1 MSNLFA
7 GVYGAKFPE
16 VVMNSGPLPP
26 EGGLP
31 APLHDTPDARINYG
45 STLLGDLQPYAYGE
59 AGYMSSQSQNNQPH
73 RIQKIIPEL
82 HLPEPHGRETFKLSH
97 AVDDSD
103 LAFVMR
109 LNRNSIFCTGT
120 RGGTR
125 RNTKV
130 GTTVDPIINL
140 PTLNYL
146 LAGLQVARPE
156 RRDDT
161 NLWWE
166 FLHNLDPVYWSTKR
180 NYDPEL
186 RDIRVSP
193 AQYASWP
200 QYLKDCFPDAVDE
213 ELMSFAHRPFTL
225 DDVVHLIRHCAKPF
239 GIVRGSEKQGGQHE
253 MGLAPV
259 TWTAPTI
266 ATLVIDGKE
275 ANVVNIWHYHPLHAG
290 EDLVLRLKL
299 MPVKTFTLNH
309 YFKGFARKTFEV
321 DNTCLAWQLVP
332 DVFNLDSTPDEQLIP
347 LKLKDPA
354 EHAESL
360 GDKFLDRICNG
371 SYLSKSEQESRSL
384 CLVSSKESHVR
395 DKATHKA
402 SDQLTVVRNRLS
414 MLSLFSSDFASLS
427 WQQLGYWHI
436 GRTQVARPKYGTCEF
451 YNDDMANSLK
461 TNHIDMTFQPY
472 FGCLSR
478 LPTFSGFAGMSG
490 QSVAFTKIGKKAVAD
505 EQRQWTP
512 QLGLEKFVT
521 PRAGRMGKRLTF
533 EPEPAAAGQPR
544 SDADLEARPAK
555 RAAFRVGT
563 MAARPN
569 KARHP
574 AVGRQSRLRDIDW
587 SAVVAKLN
595 ADLDAGTETGPEA
608 LQEAVAAA
616 ADVPAGL
623 SLPGSDAGG
632 LSLPGPDAGG
642 LSLPGPDAG
651 GPAMQAP
658 ADGSTTDSGISE
670 SSRQELLEGLAAPA
684 GKKAGRV
691 GGRARK
697 TGEAAA
703 SRGPVDGTLLRP
715 GAEPEPC
722 RMELL

>member
-7 GVYGAKFPE
+7 GVYGARFPE

-45 STLLGDLQPYAYGE
+45 ATLLGDLQPYAYGE

-82 HLPEPHGRETFKLSH
+82 HLPEPNGLDTFKLSH

-156 RRDDT
+156 RHDER

-166 FLHNLDPVYWSTKR
+166 FLHNLDPQYWSVQR
-180 NYDPEL
+180 NYDGSF
-186 RDIRVSP
+186 DSFKITDDVIND
-193 AQYASWP
+193 WP
-200 QYLKDCFPDAVDE
+200 QYLRDCLHPAKGKAYSVPRN
-213 ELMSFAHRPFTL
+213 APFVL
-225 DDVVHLIRHCAKPF
+225 NDIIHVIQHCVKPF

-253 MGLAPV
+253 MGLSPV

-275 ANVVNIWHYHPLHAG
+275 ANVVNIWHYHDLHAG

-321 DNTCLAWQLVP
+321 DDTCLAWQLVP
-332 DVFNLDSTPDEQLIP
+332 DVFNLDIRPDEVVNITEMVRNEVTTHIKTEQLECIARG
-347 LKLKDPA
+347 K
-354 EHAESL
+354 
-360 GDKFLDRICNG
+360 
-371 SYLSKSEQESRSL
+371 YLNALEQITRFK
-384 CLVSSKESHVR
+384 CLVSFREKNVR
-395 DKATHKA
+395 DTKSHQISTSPNFFK
-402 SDQLTVVRNRLS
+402 
-414 MLSLFSSDFASLS
+414 SLLFYQHLFNSDFSGLY

-436 GRTQVARPKYGTCEF
+436 GRTQVARPKYGASEF
-451 YNDDMANSLK
+451 YNNDMANALK
-461 TNHIDMTFQPY
+461 TNHIDVTFQPC
-472 FGCLSR
+472 FSCLPR
-478 LPTFSGFAGMSG
+478 LPAFSGFAGMREHP
-490 QSVAFTKIGKKAVAD
+490 VAFTMVGEKATAD
-505 EQRQWTP
+505 EQRGWTP
-512 QLGLEKFVT
+512 QLGLERFAR
-521 PRAGRMGKRLTF
+521 PRQTSMGKRLSF
-533 EPEPAAAGQPR
+533 ERGWKEPAPSTAWTDE
-544 SDADLEARPAK
+544 DAPPAK
-555 RAAFRVGT
+555 RASFREP
-563 MAARPN
+563 AAR
-569 KARHP
+569 
-574 AVGRQSRLRDIDW
+574 VRQR
-587 SAVVAKLN
+587 
-595 ADLDAGTETGPEA
+595 ETGVRVSRAPHRMSMIAASLARFEA
-608 LQEAVAAA
+608 QLAARMAEGARVLETVAELDEARAPSLETVAELDGARAPPQDAPAAA
-616 ADVPAGL
+616 TASEIAPVTTEA
-623 SLPGSDAGG
+623 A
-632 LSLPGPDAGG
+632 PDF
-642 LSLPGPDAG
+642 P
-651 GPAMQAP
+651 AP
-658 ADGSTTDSGISE
+658 AALADSGISE
-670 SSRQELLEGLAAPA
+670 TSRQELLEGLAPPP
-684 GKKAGRV
+684 GKRGARTGAK
-691 GGRARK
+691 ARK
-697 TGEAAA
+697 PAEGAA

>member
-31 APLHDTPDARINYG
+31 APLHDTPDSRINYG

-82 HLPEPHGRETFKLSH
+82 HLPEPNGLDTFKLSH

-156 RRDDT
+156 AHDQT

-166 FLHNLDPVYWSTKR
+166 FLHNLDPAYWSTNR
-180 NYDPEL
+180 RYGTDIMDVGIAPETYQAL
-186 RDIRVSP
+186 PR
-193 AQYASWP
+193 YM
-200 QYLKDCFPDAVDE
+200 KDCFPDTSVFE
-213 ELMSFAHRPFTL
+213 HHKFREQPFTL
-225 DDVVHLIRHCAKPF
+225 DDIVHFIRHCVKPF

-253 MGLAPV
+253 MSLSAV

-275 ANVVNIWHYHPLHAG
+275 ANVVNIWHYHDLHAG

-309 YFKGFARKTFEV
+309 YFKGFSRKTFEV

-332 DVFNLDSTPDEQLIP
+332 DVFTFDLDLN
-347 LKLKDPA
+347 
-354 EHAESL
+354 EHLVRRASH
-360 GDKFLDRICNG
+360 DR
-371 SYLSKSEQESRSL
+371 LA
-384 CLVSSKESHVR
+384 SKEQTGEDVANEFTSLLKKICKGKYLLETDQKKRAGCLTTLKEPVFR
-395 DKATHKA
+395 DQKTHMV
-402 SDQLTVVRNRLS
+402 SDKLTIQNQRFVSFDTINSEHTAV
-414 MLSLFSSDFASLS
+414 S

-451 YNDDMANSLK
+451 YSDDMANSLK
-461 TNHIDMTFQPY
+461 TNHIDMTFQPH
-472 FGCLSR
+472 FGCMPR
-478 LPTFSGFAGMSG
+478 IPTFSGLAGMG
-490 QSVAFTKIGKKAVAD
+490 RQPVAFTMINKPVVAD

-512 QLGLEKFVT
+512 QLGLETFIR
-521 PRAGRMGKRLTF
+521 PRAGSTGKRLSF
-533 EPEPAAAGQPR
+533 EG
-544 SDADLEARPAK
+544 EARPDWQEQRGPPAK
-555 RAAFRVGT
+555 RATFCVPAQTNGRPGT
-563 MAARPN
+563 AAPFLM
-569 KARHP
+569 
-574 AVGRQSRLRDIDW
+574 SDW
-587 SAVVAKLN
+587 SAMLEQSRAQLAALREREQLGPVAETSEPL
-595 ADLDAGTETGPEA
+595 AAQASAAGS
-608 LQEAVAAA
+608 
-616 ADVPAGL
+616 GL
-623 SLPGSDAGG
+623 
-632 LSLPGPDAGG
+632 
-642 LSLPGPDAG
+642 
-651 GPAMQAP
+651 QAP
-658 ADGSTTDSGISE
+658 DSVAPSTEADGSAPLSLAEAGISE
-670 SSRQELLEGLAAPA
+670 SSRQELLEGLAAPS
-684 GKKAGRV
+684 GKKAGR
-691 GGRARK
+691 GGPRARK
-697 TGEAAA
+697 AGEGAA

-715 GAEPEPC
+715 GAEPEAC

>member
-31 APLHDTPDARINYG
+31 APLHDTPDSRINYG

-82 HLPEPHGRETFKLSH
+82 HLPEPNGLDTFKLSH

-156 RRDDT
+156 AHDQT

-166 FLHNLDPVYWSTKR
+166 FLNNLDPAYWSKDR
-180 NYDPEL
+180 NYGTEEMSVRLDRTVYEG
-186 RDIRVSP
+186 
-193 AQYASWP
+193 WP
-200 QYLKDCFPDAVDE
+200 QYLKDCFPNSAIFDNSIFKNQPF
-213 ELMSFAHRPFTL
+213 LM
-225 DDVVHLIRHCAKPF
+225 DDIVHFIRHCVKPF

-253 MGLAPV
+253 MTLSAV

-275 ANVVNIWHYHPLHAG
+275 ANVVNIWHYHDLHAG

-309 YFKGFARKTFEV
+309 YFKGFSRKTFEV

-332 DVFNLDSTPDEQLIP
+332 DVYSFDLNHE
-347 LKLKDPA
+347 
-354 EHAESL
+354 EHIVPRQSHERLASHKFQKADVEEKVTSL
-360 GDKFLDRICNG
+360 VKRICKG
-371 SYLSKSEQESRSL
+371 KYLSESEQEKRAQ
-384 CLVSSKESHVR
+384 CLVLLKEPLVSDQKTHKISKEMSIE
-395 DKATHKA
+395 KT
-402 SDQLTVVRNRLS
+402 
-414 MLSLFSSDFASLS
+414 MLFNANLFRSEHISIS

-451 YNDDMANSLK
+451 YSDDMANSLK
-461 TNHIDMTFQPY
+461 TNHIDMTFQPH
-472 FGCLSR
+472 FGCLPR
-478 LPTFSGFAGMSG
+478 IPTFSGLAGMG
-490 QSVAFTKIGKKAVAD
+490 RQPVAFTMINKPVVAD

-512 QLGLEKFVT
+512 QLGLETFIR
-521 PRAGRMGKRLTF
+521 PRAGSTGKRLSF
-533 EPEPAAAGQPR
+533 EG
-544 SDADLEARPAK
+544 EARADGQEQRGPPAK
-555 RAAFRVGT
+555 RATFCVPAQTNGRPGT
-563 MAARPN
+563 AAPFLM
-569 KARHP
+569 
-574 AVGRQSRLRDIDW
+574 SDW
-587 SAVVAKLN
+587 SAMLEQSRAQLAALREREQLGPVAETSEPLAAQASAAGSGLQAPDSVAPSTE
-595 ADLDAGTETGPEA
+595 ADPDGS
-608 LQEAVAAA
+608 
-616 ADVPAGL
+616 AGL
-623 SLPGSDAGG
+623 ALAE
-632 LSLPGPDAGG
+632 A
-642 LSLPGPDAG
+642 
-651 GPAMQAP
+651 
-658 ADGSTTDSGISE
+658 GISE
-670 SSRQELLEGLAAPA
+670 SSRQELLEGLAAPS
-684 GKKAGRV
+684 GKKAGR
-691 GGRARK
+691 GGPRARK
-697 TGEAAA
+697 AGEGAA

-715 GAEPEPC
+715 GAEPEAC